1 MNNHALIAGASGIIG
16 RYTLAHLSK
25 LDGWSATGL
34 ARSRPDD
41 MAEFSFVEL
50 DMLEAK
56 PDSDALKVFGQTT
69 HMLYAAFAQPPGLSW
84 ADLSTLN
91 TEMFAGLMDVVD
103 SHMPNLK
110 RIVLMQGQKYYGSH
124 LGPFKTPT
132 KEDDPRHEP
141 PNFYFTQQDMLFERA
156 GKATWDGTCLRPHI
170 VAGIAPKSP
179 MNLVM
184 QIGIY
189 ASLCKELGTPLNF
202 PGKPS
207 AMKTLQQANHA
218 QLLANAVEWAM
229 TEPRCGG
236 EAFNITNGDNIRW
249 EHVWPLI
256 ADVFG
261 MEPGP
266 AQSMSLVEFGE
277 EHSGLWAEIAE
288 REGLRESDLGKLAD
302 WHFSDYIYNIDW
314 DVATNTIKARKF
326 GFQDCMDTEDMMRA
340 LLLDLRAQKW
350 IP

>member
-1 MNNHALIAGASGIIG
+1 MNHALIAGASGIIG
-16 RYTLAHLSK
+16 RYTLAHLSG
-25 LDGWSATGL
+25 LDDWSATGL

-41 MAEFSFVEL
+41 MADASFVEL
-50 DMLEAK
+50 DMLDPK
-56 PDSDALKVFGQTT
+56 PDGDALEVLERTT
-69 HMLYAAFAQPPGLSW
+69 HLLYAAFVQPPGLSW
-84 ADLSTLN
+84 ADLSELN
-91 TEMFAGLMDVVD
+91 TKMFAGLMDVVD
-103 SHMPNLK
+103 ARMPNLK
-110 RIVLMQGQKYYGSH
+110 RVVLMQGQKYYGSH

-132 KEDDPRHEP
+132 KEDDARHEP
-141 PNFYFTQQDMLFERA
+141 PNFYFTQQDMLFERSA
-156 GKATWDGTCLRPHI
+156 AASWDGVCLRPHI

-218 QLLANAVEWAM
+218 GLLANAAEWAM

-249 EHVWPLI
+249 EYLWPQI

-261 MEPGP
+261 MEAGP
-266 AQSMSLVEFGE
+266 AQSMSLVEYGK
-277 EHSGLWAEIAE
+277 EHAGLWSTIAG
-288 REGLRESDLGKLAD
+288 REGLQEADLDKLAD
-302 WHFSDYIYNIDW
+302 WHFSDYIFNIDW
-314 DVATNTIKARKF
+314 DIATSTIKARKF
-326 GFQDCMDTEDMMRA
+326 GFQDCRDTEDMMCE
-340 LLLDLRAQKW
+340 LLRDLRKQKW

>member
-1 MNNHALIAGASGIIG
+1 MSNHALIAGASGIIG
-16 RYTLAHLSK
+16 RYTLAHLSG
-25 LDGWSATGL
+25 LDGWTATGL

-41 MAEFSFVEL
+41 MTEFPFVNL
-50 DMLEAK
+50 DMLDAK
-56 PDSDALKVFGQTT
+56 PDDAALEVFGRTT
-69 HMLYAAFAQPPGLSW
+69 HMLYAAFVQPTGLSW
-84 ADLSTLN
+84 ADLSALN
-91 TEMFAGLMDVVD
+91 AKMFEGLMDVVD
-103 SHMPNLK
+103 AHMPNLK
-110 RIVLMQGQKYYGSH
+110 RVVLMQGQKYYGSH
-124 LGPFKTPT
+124 LGPYKTPT
-132 KEDDPRHEP
+132 KEDDDRHEP
-141 PNFYFTQQDMLFERA
+141 PNFYFDQQDTMFERA
-156 GKATWDGTCLRPHI
+156 EKANWDGVCLRPHI

-184 QIGIY
+184 QIGLY

-218 QLLANAVEWAM
+218 QLLANSVEWAM

-249 EHVWPLI
+249 ETMWPKI
-256 ADVFG
+256 ADIFD

-266 AQSMSLVEFGE
+266 PQSMSLVEFGA
-277 EHSGLWAEIAE
+277 EHAGLWKEIAE
-288 REGLRESDLGKLAD
+288 REGLQEGDLGKLAD

-314 DVATNTIKARKF
+314 DVAANTIKARKF
-326 GFQDCMDTEDMMRA
+326 GFQHCMDTEDMMCD
-340 LLLDLRAQKW
+340 LLRELREQKW